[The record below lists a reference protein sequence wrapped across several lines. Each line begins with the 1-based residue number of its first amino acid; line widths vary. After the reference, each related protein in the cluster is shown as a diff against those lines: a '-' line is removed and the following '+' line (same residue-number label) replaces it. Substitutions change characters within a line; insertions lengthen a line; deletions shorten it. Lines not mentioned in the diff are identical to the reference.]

1 MFETKSCF
9 SFSYRDFFFVIWDCL
24 RSFQIVFSVWIGMK
38 SIMLEDIGSL
48 GLFEI
53 ILKIGEKIFK

>member
-1 MFETKSCF
+1 MFETKSRF